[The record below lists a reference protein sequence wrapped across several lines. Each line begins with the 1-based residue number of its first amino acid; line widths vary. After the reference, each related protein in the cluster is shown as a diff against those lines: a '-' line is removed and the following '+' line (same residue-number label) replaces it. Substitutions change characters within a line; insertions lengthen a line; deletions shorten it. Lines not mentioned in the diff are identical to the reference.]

1 MDTDT
6 DLEATSMWYRA
17 PQDIG
22 ATEAQ
27 CTLCRQAVRPGQ
39 IIADDG
45 PEVIHQRCYN
55 DTREDYYDAQRVR

>member
-1 MDTDT
+1 MDTDA
-6 DLEATSMWYRA
+6 DRQAMSPWYRA

-55 DTREDYYDAQRVR
+55 DAREDYCADQR